1 MVFFLKQ
8 SVKNG
13 LDLRMEITTPV
24 MRVFMGKM
32 RIYHQNLGGTLYAQ
46 KVMVFYGGN
55 VGGTLHEKFVNQ
67 KLWELEGRLE
77 HIQTPTFCGFDG
89 GGGGFMSFCFS
100 KQRVIHGG
108 AISGI
113 FPSIQD
119 FHWSHRLLFSAP
131 EKN

>member
-1 MVFFLKQ
+1 
-8 SVKNG
+8 
-13 LDLRMEITTPV
+13 MEITTPV

-67 KLWELEGRLE
+67 KLWDFLPGRLE
-77 HIQTPTFCGFDG
+77 HIQTPTFCGFDGG

-108 AISGI
+108 AKNRGFFHRSKI
-113 FPSIQD
+113 FIGAID
-119 FHWSHRLLFSAP
+119 YCFRLL
-131 EKN
+131 EKIKGKPPTLIYDC